1 MSPYRETSRNRR
13 PAATRRDSSASA
25 VAVAATVLSLGIG
38 VSCAMTPVER
48 PGNQTRAG
56 ATAADQGYWEEAE
69 FRWQKALAVASVNTR
84 ALNNLAVRFERAG
97 EFDVAKEYYD
107 RALSLAEP
115 DERFYVLRNH
125 GQFLPIWE
133 RIDTV
138 EMADDAAAADE
149 DPSAEEPTGI
159 VSQEYPGAPTTLGF
173 LEIMISVPDQGPNLA
188 GYSRI
193 LIGNFVPRDDSEA
206 NLNDVAVR
214 YLRRRITQRTFF
226 ETQDQLG
233 QPLDPAHRSAVI
245 LDDAAFWVARAE
257 EAGADLILTGSIGL
271 NTEPRS
277 EMVRERIRSPDGEIR
292 EVARFQ
298 DNVAYKLTYDY
309 LVLRGEDGSRLLEGT
324 VEAET
329 SFPADESVSNS
340 DAVFEAFEQLLP
352 QLLDAITPRRSEQS
366 RYLIY

>member
-1 MSPYRETSRNRR
+1 MSPYRETSRKRR
-13 PAATRRDSSASA
+13 PTVMRRGAGARA
-25 VAVAATVLSLGIG
+25 VAVAATVLSLSIG

-84 ALNNLAVRFERAG
+84 ALNNLAVRFEREG
-97 EFDVAKEYYD
+97 EFDTAKEYYD

-125 GQFLPIWE
+125 GQFFPIWE
-133 RIDTV
+133 RIDADKMT
-138 EMADDAAAADE
+138 DDAEAVDE
-149 DPSAEEPTGI
+149 NPSAAEPTGI

-193 LIGNFVPRDDSEA
+193 LIGNFVPRDDSES
-206 NLNDVAVR
+206 NLNDDAVR

-226 ETQDQLG
+226 ETQDQLE
-233 QPLDPAHRSAVI
+233 QQFDPVRRSKAI
-245 LDDAAFWVARAE
+245 LDDAAFWVERAE
-257 EAGADLILTGSIGL
+257 EAGADLILTGSLGL

-298 DNVAYKLTYDY
+298 DNVVYKLTYDY
-309 LVLRGEDGSRLLEGT
+309 LVLRGEDGSRLLDGT
-324 VEAET
+324 LEAET
-329 SFPADESVSNS
+329 SFPADESVSNA
-340 DAVFEAFEQLLP
+340 DAVFETFEQLLP
-352 QLLDAITPRRSEQS
+352 QLLDAITPRRSEQN